1 MRRLDSV
8 TRSPLYSIYGETIA
22 GVTIIRAFGAGS
34 KFLRDMLRNV
44 DTNAN
49 PYFWM
54 LVNSFAFMILPMM
67 YFVSR
72 WGVNRWL
79 SVRFNLTS
87 AAVVGITG
95 VVVLLTP
102 GIDAALAGFALA
114 FVSNVTGD
122 VRRFDLYNDD
132 WSNHRVALVHGP
144 PFC

>member
-54 LVNSFAFMILPMM
+54 SVNLFSIPIVFLTVCFAF
-67 YFVSR
+67 R

-122 VRRFDLYNDD
+122 VRHF
-132 WSNHRVALVHGP
+132 W
-144 PFC
+144 FI